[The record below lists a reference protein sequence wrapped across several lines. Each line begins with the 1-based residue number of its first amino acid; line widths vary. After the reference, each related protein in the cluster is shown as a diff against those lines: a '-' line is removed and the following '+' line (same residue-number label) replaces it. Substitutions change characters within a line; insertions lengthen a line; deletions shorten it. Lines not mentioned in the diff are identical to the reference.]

1 MERYIRNSIPFI
13 LSYFKSD
20 ILHKSIILWY
30 DKLQEEIFE
39 RKGKKVNGMT
49 NAEIREFKS
58 YVRDTLV
65 RKYHLNEVE
74 AVRAVRDSYLSK
86 ALAMDKDFV
95 DHDTVEEWAE
105 FIYDEINHE
114 SLLMM

>member
-1 MERYIRNSIPFI
+1 
-13 LSYFKSD
+13 
-20 ILHKSIILWY
+20 
-30 DKLQEEIFE
+30 
-39 RKGKKVNGMT
+39 MT

-74 AVRAVRDSYLSK
+74 ATRAVRDSYLSK

-95 DHDTVEEWAE
+95 
-105 FIYDEINHE
+105 I
-114 SLLMM
+114 LLRNGRNLFMMK

>member
-1 MERYIRNSIPFI
+1 
-13 LSYFKSD
+13 
-20 ILHKSIILWY
+20 
-30 DKLQEEIFE
+30 
-39 RKGKKVNGMT
+39 MT

-95 DHDTVEEWAE
+95 DHDTVEE
-105 FIYDEINHE
+105 
-114 SLLMM
+114 

>member
-1 MERYIRNSIPFI
+1 
-13 LSYFKSD
+13 
-20 ILHKSIILWY
+20 
-30 DKLQEEIFE
+30 
-39 RKGKKVNGMT
+39 MT

-74 AVRAVRDSYLSK
+74 AARAVRDSYLSK

-105 FIYDEINHE
+105 FIYDEIKHE
-114 SLLMM
+114 TDLPTGRSFCFLSAERTQRTKKIFVRIRRFLSCTL

>member
-1 MERYIRNSIPFI
+1 MTSRPWSI
-13 LSYFKSD
+13 SS
-20 ILHKSIILWY
+20 
-30 DKLQEEIFE
+30 
-39 RKGKKVNGMT
+39 R
-49 NAEIREFKS
+49 RE
-58 YVRDTLV
+58 
-65 RKYHLNEVE
+65 
-74 AVRAVRDSYLSK
+74 AARAVRDSYLSK

>member
-1 MERYIRNSIPFI
+1 
-13 LSYFKSD
+13 
-20 ILHKSIILWY
+20 
-30 DKLQEEIFE
+30 
-39 RKGKKVNGMT
+39 MT
-49 NAEIREFKS
+49 NAEIREFES
-58 YVRDTLV
+58 YGRDSLV
-65 RKYHLNEVE
+65 RECHLSGVG
-74 AVRAVRDSYLSK
+74 AARAVRDSYLSK